1 MLPLTT
7 DPSSRPGAPAP
18 RRRRRARWVA
28 AALGAACAAAL
39 LAGCGHGGTGGA
51 GDLSESASPT
61 EAAPP
66 SPAEPTG
73 PTATAPDGRGAIR
86 PMAVLVQPAGCTST
100 VGDSDAMKQA
110 LAAAR
115 PGNTICVL
123 GNLGDARLSI
133 KNSGTAKAPI
143 RVVGDGKTVVKGI
156 TVAASFVD
164 INGINAINPHAPG
177 ISLAGNNITLENST
191 SISPHGDDADGIR
204 FWGSNI
210 VIRHNTVQHT
220 TNAHKAHADCM
231 QTFATD
237 EESPASQHILIDSN
251 RCEDISNTCLIME
264 GPNSEAGDGS
274 GIGATNDV
282 TYVNNY
288 CQNHADEALQIDDV
302 QNLTISK
309 NEIVGDINHAFAL
322 QNMTTGAKVDGNKI
336 NPDIR
341 YEVGVDDSS
350 KPGYQGPPSG
360 GNP

>member
-1 MLPLTT
+1 
-7 DPSSRPGAPAP
+7 
-18 RRRRRARWVA
+18 VA

-237 EESPASQHILIDSN
+237 EESP
-251 RCEDISNTCLIME
+251 
-264 GPNSEAGDGS
+264 G
-274 GIGATNDV
+274 
-282 TYVNNY
+282 
-288 CQNHADEALQIDDV
+288 
-302 QNLTISK
+302 
-309 NEIVGDINHAFAL
+309 
-322 QNMTTGAKVDGNKI
+322 
-336 NPDIR
+336 
-341 YEVGVDDSS
+341 
-350 KPGYQGPPSG
+350 
-360 GNP
+360 